1 MVGQSTWI
9 SPAGA
14 FSFPFAPVSLSHVQ
28 RSPQAA
34 AGEVSAL
41 PLPAAPL
48 LVYKL
53 LEGRDF
59 VPTVSRTKSMF
70 NKYFK
75 KEFSTRLVGVCWVS
89 ESPDHLSGGG
99 AWQRM
104 LTSGAREKGGTESWE
119 SQQERPTLGRPWQGP
134 SASSFA
140 LTVLMCLSSQDH
152 C

>member
-1 MVGQSTWI
+1 MAARDLYS
-9 SPAGA
+9 
-14 FSFPFAPVSLSHVQ
+14 
-28 RSPQAA
+28 A
-34 AGEVSAL
+34 AGEVSTL
-41 PLPAAPL
+41 PLSTTPL

-59 VPTVSRTKSMF
+59 VPAISSTKSMF
-70 NKYFK
+70 NKYVK
-75 KEFSTRLVGVCWVS
+75 KEFSTHLVGVCWAS
-89 ESPDHLSGGG
+89 ESPDHLPSGG
-99 AWQRM
+99 AWQRE
-104 LTSGAREKGGTESWE
+104 LTSGAKEKGGTESWE